1 MKTRYTVTLTLLAG
15 IAIGAMAVQGL
26 HAQATKPIYTV
37 AEIDISNPDAYAK
50 EFAPAAQAAL
60 KAGGSQLL
68 AAGPATSIEGEAPKS
83 RVTVR
88 VYKSMDEVKA
98 AYGSPEYKEARKIG
112 EKYSKF
118 RIFAVEGVSQ

>member
-1 MKTRYTVTLTLLAG
+1 MKTQYTVTLTLLAG
-15 IAIGAMAVQGL
+15 VAIGAMAVQGL

-60 KAGGSQLL
+60 KADGSQLL

-88 VYKSMDEVKA
+88 VYKRRS
-98 AYGSPEYKEARKIG
+98 
-112 EKYSKF
+112 
-118 RIFAVEGVSQ
+118 